1 MLADSYLIKCVLR
14 QLQLQEQQDAQHLLF
29 VFLCFLTLISGLQW
43 LLRQIRALRKLPP
56 GPWGLP
62 VIGYLLFMGNE
73 KHTRF
78 MELAKRYGSLFSARL
93 GNQLTVVMSD
103 YKMIRECFRREEFT
117 GRPDTPFMQT
127 LNGYGIINST
137 GKLWKDQRRFLH
149 DKLRQFG
156 MTYMGNGKQQMQKR
170 IMVSIASHRI
180 ASHRIPNPPTE
191 VHEFIGHLHAS
202 DGQPIDLSPVISVAV
217 SNVICSLMMSTRFSI
232 DDPKFRRFNFLI
244 EEGMRLFG
252 EIHTVD
258 YIPTMQCFPSI
269 STAKNKIAQN
279 RAEMQKFYQD
289 VIDEHKRSFDP
300 SNVRDLVDFYLAEI
314 EKAKAE
320 GNDAELFDGKNHEE
334 QIVQVIIDLFSAGM
348 ETIKTTLLWINV
360 FMLRNPKEMRRV
372 QDELD
377 QVVGRHRLPTIEDLQ
392 YLPVTESTILES
404 MRRSSIVPLATTH
417 SPTRDVELNG
427 YTIPAGSHVIP
438 LINSVHMDPNLWEKP
453 EEFRPT
459 RFIDSEGK
467 VRKPE
472 YFIPFGVGRRMCLGD
487 VLARMELFLFFASF
501 MHCFDVALPEGHSLP
516 SLKGNV
522 GATITPESFKVCLKR
537 RPLAATASEPHQ
549 TRNVG
554 AN

>member
-1 MLADSYLIKCVLR
+1 MIADSYFIKLLLR
-14 QLQLQEQQDAQHLLF
+14 QYKTNDVQHLLF
-29 VFLCFLTLISGLQW
+29 VFISILTIVSFLQW
-43 LLRQIRALRKLPP
+43 LIKLYSELRKLPP
-56 GPWGLP
+56 GPWGFP

-78 MELAKRYGSLFSARL
+78 MELAKQYGSLFSTRL

-127 LNGYGIINST
+127 LNGFGIINST

-149 DKLRQFG
+149 EKLRQFG
-156 MTYMGNGKQQMQKR
+156 MTYMGNGKHIMEKR
-170 IMVSIASHRI
+170 IM
-180 ASHRIPNPPTE
+180 TE
-191 VHEFIGHLHAS
+191 VHEYIHNLRVS
-202 DGQPIDLSPVISVAV
+202 DGQPMDMAPAISVAV
-217 SNVICSLMMSTRFSI
+217 SNVICSIMMSVRFSI

-258 YIPTMQCFPSI
+258 YIPTVQYFPSI
-269 STAKNKIAQN
+269 LTAKNKIAKN
-279 RAEMQKFYQD
+279 REEMQKFYQD
-289 VIDEHKRSFDP
+289 VIDDHKKTYDP

-314 EKAKAE
+314 EKAKSE
-320 GNDAELFDGKNHEE
+320 GRDEELFDGKNHEE

-360 FMLRNPKEMRRV
+360 FMLRNPEVMRRV

-377 QVVGRHRLPTIEDLQ
+377 QVVGRHRLPSIEDLQ

-417 SPTRDVELNG
+417 SPTRDVEVNG
-427 YTIPAGSHVIP
+427 YKIPAGSHVIP
-438 LINSVHMDPNLWEKP
+438 LINSVHMDPNLWDKP
-453 EEFRPT
+453 EEFNPR
-459 RFIDSEGK
+459 RFLDSEGK

-501 MHCFDVALPEGHSLP
+501 MHCFNITLPEGQPLP

-522 GATITPESFKVCLKR
+522 GATITPESFKVCLTP
-537 RPLAATASEPHQ
+537 RPLVLNSTVAEPHHM
-549 TRNVG
+549 RNVG
-554 AN
+554 SN

>member
-1 MLADSYLIKCVLR
+1 MLADSYLIKFLLR
-14 QLQLQEQQDAQHLLF
+14 QLQMQQKDDAQHLLL
-29 VFLCFLTLISGLQW
+29 VFLGLLTLVTLLQW
-43 LLRQIRALRKLPP
+43 LLRHYRELQKLPP

-78 MELAKRYGSLFSARL
+78 MELAKQYGSLFSTRL
-93 GNQLTVVMSD
+93 GSQLTVVMSD

-170 IMVSIASHRI
+170 IM
-180 ASHRIPNPPTE
+180 TE

-202 DGQPIDLSPVISVAV
+202 DGQPVDLSPVISVAV

-279 RAEMQKFYQD
+279 RAEMQRFYQD
-289 VIDEHKRSFDP
+289 VIDDHKKSFDP
-300 SNVRDLVDFYLAEI
+300 QNVRDLVDFYLCEI

-320 GNDAELFDGKNHEE
+320 GTDAELFDGKNHEE
-334 QIVQVIIDLFSAGM
+334 QLVQVIIDLFSAGM

-392 YLPVTESTILES
+392 YLPITESTILES

-453 EEFRPT
+453 EEFRPS

-501 MHCFDVALPEGHSLP
+501 MHCFDIALPAGHSLP

-522 GATITPESFKVCLKR
+522 GATITPEAFKVCLKR
-537 RPLAATASEPHQ
+537 RPLAPTATDPSPHHM
-549 TRNVG
+549 RNVG

>member
-1 MLADSYLIKCVLR
+1 MFANSYFIKLLTR
-14 QLQLQEQQDAQHLLF
+14 QCTTNDLQHLLL
-29 VFLCFLTLISGLQW
+29 VFFTVLIVICFLQR
-43 LLRQIRALRKLPP
+43 LLNAYRELRKLPP
-56 GPWGLP
+56 GPWGFP
-62 VIGYLLFMGNE
+62 VIGYLFFMGNE

-78 MELAKRYGSLFSARL
+78 MELAKQYGSLFSTRL

-127 LNGYGIINST
+127 LNGFGIINST

-149 DKLRQFG
+149 EKLRQFG
-156 MTYMGNGKQQMQKR
+156 MTYMGNGKHVMEKR
-170 IMVSIASHRI
+170 IM
-180 ASHRIPNPPTE
+180 TE
-191 VHEFIGHLHAS
+191 VHEYIHNLRVS
-202 DGQPIDLSPVISVAV
+202 DGQPMDMAPAISVAV
-217 SNVICSLMMSTRFSI
+217 SNVICNIMMSVRFSI

-258 YIPTMQCFPSI
+258 YIPTVQYFPSI
-269 STAKNKIAQN
+269 LTAKTKIAKN
-279 RAEMQKFYQD
+279 REEMQRFYRD
-289 VIDEHKRSFDP
+289 VIDEHKNTYDP
-300 SNVRDLVDFYLAEI
+300 TNIRDLVDFYLAEI
-314 EKAKAE
+314 EKAKDE
-320 GNDAELFDGKNHEE
+320 GRDDELFDGKNHEE

-360 FMLRNPKEMRRV
+360 FMLRNPEAMRRV
-372 QDELD
+372 QEELD
-377 QVVGRHRLPTIEDLQ
+377 QVVGRHRLPSIEDLQ
-392 YLPVTESTILES
+392 FLPVTESTILES

-427 YTIPAGSHVIP
+427 YKIPAGSHVIP

-453 EEFRPT
+453 EEFNPR
-459 RFIDSEGK
+459 RFLDSEGK

-501 MHCFDVALPEGHSLP
+501 MHSFDITLPEGQPLP

-522 GATITPESFKVCLKR
+522 GATITPETFKVCLTP
-537 RPLAATASEPHQ
+537 RPLTLKADAMKPPADLQDARTL
-549 TRNVG
+549 
-554 AN
+554 

>member
-1 MLADSYLIKCVLR
+1 MLTDSYLIKFLLR
-14 QLQLQEQQDAQHLLF
+14 QLQIEQQDSQKDAQHMLM
-29 VFLCFLTLISGLQW
+29 VFFSFLVLIIFMKW
-43 LLRQIRALRKLPP
+43 LLRHYRELRKLPP

-78 MELAKRYGSLFSARL
+78 MELAKQYGSLFSTRL
-93 GNQLTVVMSD
+93 GSQLTVVMSD

-170 IMVSIASHRI
+170 IM
-180 ASHRIPNPPTE
+180 TE

-202 DGQPIDLSPVISVAV
+202 DGQPIDMSPVISVAV

-289 VIDEHKRSFDP
+289 VIDDHKRTFDP
-300 SNVRDLVDFYLAEI
+300 TNVRDLVDYYLLEI

-320 GNDAELFDGKNHEE
+320 GTQAELFDGKNHEE
-334 QIVQVIIDLFSAGM
+334 QLVQVIIDLFSAGM

-392 YLPVTESTILES
+392 YLPLTESTILES

-453 EEFRPT
+453 EEFRPS
-459 RFIDSEGK
+459 RFIDTDTGK

-501 MHCFDVALPEGHSLP
+501 MHCFDIALPEGQPLP

-522 GATITPESFKVCLKR
+522 GATITPEAFKVCLKR
-537 RPLAATASEPHQ
+537 RPLAPTASEPHHV
-549 TRNVG
+549 RNVG
-554 AN
+554 SN

>member
-1 MLADSYLIKCVLR
+1 MLADSYLIKFVLR
-14 QLQLQEQQDAQHLLF
+14 QLQVQQDGDAQHLLM
-29 VFLCFLTLISGLQW
+29 VFLGLLALVSLLQW
-43 LLRQIRALRKLPP
+43 LVRNYRELRKLPP

-78 MELAKRYGSLFSARL
+78 MELAKQYGSLFSTRL
-93 GNQLTVVMSD
+93 GSQLTVVMSD

-170 IMVSIASHRI
+170 IM
-180 ASHRIPNPPTE
+180 TE

-202 DGQPIDLSPVISVAV
+202 DGKPVDMSPVISVAV

-279 RAEMQKFYQD
+279 RAEMQRFYQD
-289 VIDEHKRSFDP
+289 VIDDHKRSFDP
-300 SNVRDLVDFYLAEI
+300 NNIRDLVDFYLCEI

-320 GNDAELFDGKNHEE
+320 GTDAELFDGKNHEE
-334 QIVQVIIDLFSAGM
+334 QLVQVIIDLFSAGM

-392 YLPVTESTILES
+392 YLPITESTILES

-453 EEFRPT
+453 EEFRPS
-459 RFIDSEGK
+459 RFIDTEGK

-501 MHCFDVALPEGHSLP
+501 MHCFDIALPEGQPLP

-537 RPLAATASEPHQ
+537 RPLAPTAADPHHM
-549 TRNVG
+549 RNVG